1 MISYWE
7 KKHFLDYDTIIV
19 GSGIVGLSCM
29 AAILEKYP
37 KKSVVILEKGLFPTG
52 SGVKNSEFPN
62 FGSLSDIL
70 ESIKL
75 HGEKET
81 VTKIQQRWIG
91 AQKLLKRMNKI
102 SETAESGPNYEII
115 TNENMELLS
124 KIDYVNNLLFPIF
137 KDTVYTTNNEK
148 IAEMGLDGRRV
159 KALIRNKFEG
169 QLDTETLLP
178 ALVTYVQKL
187 GGQVLTGADV
197 IDFRQKEKVVQVEIK
212 VPLSL
217 VKESY
222 FFKCER
228 LILATK
234 SLKASDQSSLDT
246 KLKQEGILVTK
257 PISGLKLKG
266 AFHYNHKGEKYFWK
280 VFDERIMLGRVG
292 GGTQGTKRKEVD
304 VLQEVLLPIENL
316 EFDEE
321 VSNKILPRTN
331 DKLPSIKF
339 LESSVAQIVGEKTVG
354 YALAAYFGGI
364 AGEAMQ
370 TLAPHVINPR
380 L

>member
-364 AGEAMQ
+364 VGEAMQ